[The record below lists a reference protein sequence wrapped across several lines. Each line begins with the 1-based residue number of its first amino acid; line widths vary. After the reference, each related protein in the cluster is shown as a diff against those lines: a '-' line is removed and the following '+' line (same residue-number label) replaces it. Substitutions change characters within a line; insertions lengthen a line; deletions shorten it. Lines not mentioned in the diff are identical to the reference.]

1 MSVVDQLVLI
11 WKDPDTRERFAVGTL
26 RRVAGEYLFSYEN
39 RETRRSGSLEAARA
53 RGFRLLESFLELK
66 EYRSSTL
73 FPAFQRRI
81 PPKLSTELR
90 KRVEK
95 MGDGTLDPMTI
106 LSVTGGRQPTDT
118 LELMENTAWI
128 YRPRTI
134 SFPLMQHCSAPAGAK
149 TINVGDPVRL
159 RLELENQ
166 HDRSAIAIYGPDS
179 TKLGYVPALYA
190 RYVDEI
196 VNAGSAGGIVSKAV
210 VVDGFHR
217 MVIEMKARALDVNN
231 LVELASSR

>member
-1 MSVVDQLVLI
+1 MVDQLVLI
-11 WKDPDTRERFAVGTL
+11 WKDPDTRERFAVGML
-26 RRVAGEYLFSYEN
+26 RRVAGGYLFSYEI
-39 RETRRSGSLEAARA
+39 RRPQSLEAACD

-66 EYRSSTL
+66 EYRSVKL

-81 PPKLSTELR
+81 PPKLSMELR
-90 KRVEK
+90 IRVEK

-118 LELMENTAWI
+118 LEFMENTAWT
-128 YRPRTI
+128 YGPRTI
-134 SFPLMQHCSAPAGAK
+134 SFPLMQQCFAPAGAK

-159 RLELENQ
+159 KLELENQ

-190 RYVDEI
+190 RYLDEI
-196 VNAGSAGGIVSKAV
+196 VNAGSAEGRVSEAMV
-210 VVDGFHR
+210 TDGYHR
-217 MVIEMKARALDVNN
+217 MVIEMKARALDVNH

>member
-11 WKDPDTRERFAVGTL
+11 WKDPDTRERFAVGML
-26 RRVAGEYLFSYEN
+26 RRAAGEYLFSYE
-39 RETRRSGSLEAARA
+39 TRRPQSLEAARA

-66 EYRSSTL
+66 EYRSSKL

-95 MGDGTLDPMTI
+95 MGDGTLDPMAI
-106 LSVTGGRQPTDT
+106 LSLTGGRQPTNT

-128 YRPRTI
+128 CRPRTI
-134 SFPLMQHCSAPAGAK
+134 SFPLMQHYSAPAGTK

-166 HDRSAIAIYGPDS
+166 HDRSASAIYGPDS
-179 TKLGYVPALYA
+179 TKLGYVPALYHIRRKTA
-190 RYVDEI
+190 CFSYGDIRRLPLGEWY
-196 VNAGSAGGIVSKAV
+196 SSLT
-210 VVDGFHR
+210 R
-217 MVIEMKARALDVNN
+217 TR
-231 LVELASSR
+231 VECNHDTESL